1 MLEKLRRRMIA
12 IDFDTLKLAALS
24 LLAVVYGGA
33 LSLLVAALFC
43 GGVYVFHRF
52 SSCRRS
58 TDD

>member
-1 MLEKLRRRMIA
+1 MTASDL
-12 IDFDTLKLAALS
+12 DTLRLVALS

-58 TDD
+58 SDD